1 VTRLLRRTAPTTAR
15 DRLDRVAAASAAQ
28 VISGY
33 STSFGWATR
42 LLAEPDRTHVR
53 VVYALVRVA
62 DEIVDEVD
70 PTWSRQERAEAL
82 DRLHAEVGE
91 AIRTGRGGG
100 NLVVHAFATTAR
112 RYGIGPELVDPF
124 FDSMRADLDVA
135 VHDAASLAR
144 YVHGSAEVVGL
155 MCLRVFVGG
164 PGVDSGDADVAYSRL
179 HDGAVRLGAAFQ
191 KVNFLRDLAADHD
204 GLGRTYLLGSDP
216 TALTDARR
224 DELCDDIDADLAAAA
239 VAIGR
244 LPARSRRAVAA
255 AHGLFAELNARLR
268 TTPAATLATTRVRVP
283 DVVKA
288 RIVARAV
295 LTGGRP

>member
-1 VTRLLRRTAPTTAR
+1 MSLRLRRTPTAPTAR

-42 LLAEPDRTHVR
+42 LLDQPDRTHVR

-62 DEIVDEVD
+62 DEIVDDPD
-70 PTWSRQERAEAL
+70 PTWPREERAVAL

-91 AIRTGRGGG
+91 ATRTGRGGG

-124 FDSMRADLDVA
+124 FDSMRADLEVT

-155 MCLRVFVGG
+155 MCLRVFTGDQG
-164 PGVDSGDADVAYSRL
+164 RDADILYSRL
-179 HDGAVRLGAAFQ
+179 RDGAVRLGAAFQ

-216 TALTDARR
+216 DALTDARR
-224 DELCDDIDADLAAAA
+224 DGLCDDIDRDLAAAA
-239 VAIGR
+239 VAIR
-244 LPARSRRAVAA
+244 QLPDGSRRAVAA

-268 TTPAATLATTRVRVP
+268 ATPAATLGTTRVRVP